1 MQLEC
6 SLLKA
11 ATEGKWEVIQQAF
24 HTPSQEEVVQRVRNK
39 VIYAEGLVPC
49 FTQLCVGVSFD
60 VVGSINNISTQPQVD
75 KFFLSTWGSYHI
87 CGLLLFKMI

>member
-1 MQLEC
+1 MIDSYLDTSNTAWTINVCMSLCPPTLSVPCMQLEC

-11 ATEGKWEVIQQAF
+11 ATEGNWEAIQQAF

-49 FTQLCVGVSFD
+49 F
-60 VVGSINNISTQPQVD
+60 SIPYRYTISV
-75 KFFLSTWGSYHI
+75 L
-87 CGLLLFKMI
+87 